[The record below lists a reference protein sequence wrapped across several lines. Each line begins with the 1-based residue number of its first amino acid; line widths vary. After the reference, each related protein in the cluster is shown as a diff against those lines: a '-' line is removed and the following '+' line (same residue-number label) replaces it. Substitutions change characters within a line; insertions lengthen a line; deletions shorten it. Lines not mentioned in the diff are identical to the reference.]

1 MRNRC
6 KQRLEVLEVNFLCYY
21 EGKYGIIFSRASST
35 CSTGNK
41 MEKEI
46 VKINKNNL
54 RDIGP
59 ELGPI
64 MRYIIQWAY
73 RFANKFHKPLGS
85 ICMLS

>member
-1 MRNRC
+1 
-6 KQRLEVLEVNFLCYY
+6 
-21 EGKYGIIFSRASST
+21 
-35 CSTGNK
+35 

-85 ICMLS
+85 ICMLSWNSSKQITNYVNAWEISLAFK